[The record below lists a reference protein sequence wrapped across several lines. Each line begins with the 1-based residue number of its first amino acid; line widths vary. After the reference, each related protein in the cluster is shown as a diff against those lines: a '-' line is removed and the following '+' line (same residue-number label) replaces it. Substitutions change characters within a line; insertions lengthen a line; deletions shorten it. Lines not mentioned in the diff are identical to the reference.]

1 MNILEK
7 IIADKQ
13 KEVIHQ
19 KKQISIKDEILE
31 STPDYF
37 KNRVSLKF
45 SLSIKKNVNSSR
57 NQI

>member
-19 KKQISIKDEILE
+19 KKQISIKELE
-31 STPDYF
+31 NTPDYF
-37 KNRVSLKF
+37 KNRVSLVQ
-45 SLSIKKNVNSSR
+45 SIYH
-57 NQI
+57 